1 MTDPTPPSELPPDPE
16 AYDSPRAVRA
26 RQKGLQAPYIA
37 GGDDPDPAAGRAE
50 ERRYGKLLLAFA
62 VTIIAS
68 GFVVGTLIAL
78 LVPSGGS

>member
-1 MTDPTPPSELPPDPE
+1 VTDATPPNDLPPDPE

-26 RQKGLQAPYIA
+26 REKGLKAPYIA
-37 GGDDPDPAAGRAE
+37 GGDDPDPAAGQAE
-50 ERRYGKLLLAFA
+50 ERRYGRLLLAFA